1 MPPDERPVLRPG
13 SVLLHRTG
21 RPGTTSIQIGLE
33 PATAVRLDVPSRSCD
48 AVLAGLDGTGTTTQ
62 VLTAA
67 VARGADPAVATALL
81 DRLRAAGVL
90 VDARTW
96 LSWTNHWSPAER
108 LRRLPDLQTWDRLTA
123 RVGHAA
129 TARVATAAT
138 AGAAGAAAGLTRG
151 LADGLDGAAE
161 VMAGRAVATVRV
173 VGAGRTGAGLALLLD
188 AAGVGR
194 IDVSDS
200 TPVTPAD
207 ISAYGYRPDQLG
219 QPRARALRTLLRHST
234 RTPRRRGATS
244 ARSSGG
250 ATAGRSVGDAA
261 REVVVWCGEVC
272 EPEREEVAEW
282 MRAGTAHLVV
292 RGGETS
298 GTVGPFVLPGETAC
312 VRCTD
317 LHRADRDPDWPRLLS
332 QLAVAPPP
340 VPETVLAAQLAA
352 LAAAQLL
359 HWLADGRP
367 ATAGRSI
374 EVSVPGGTSRV
385 TDWSPHPYCGCR
397 WPAQFAEDT
406 G

>member
-1 MPPDERPVLRPG
+1 MPTDERPVLRPG

-21 RPGTTSIQIGLE
+21 RPGTTSIQLGLE
-33 PATAVRLDVPSRSCD
+33 PATAVRLDVPARSCD
-48 AVLAGLDGTGTTTQ
+48 PVLAGLDGTRTTTQ
-62 VLTAA
+62 ILTAA

-96 LSWTNHWSPAER
+96 LSWTHHWDPAER
-108 LRRLPDLQTWDRLTA
+108 TRRLPDLQTWDRLTT
-123 RVGHAA
+123 RLGP
-129 TARVATAAT
+129 
-138 AGAAGAAAGLTRG
+138 AAGTAVEAVGGAEAVMVARAA
-151 LADGLDGAAE
+151 
-161 VMAGRAVATVRV
+161 ATVRV
-173 VGAGRTGAGLALLLD
+173 VGAGRTGAGLALVLD

-200 TPVTPAD
+200 APVTPAD
-207 ISAYGYRPDQLG
+207 ISAYGYRHDQLG
-219 QPRARALRTLLRHST
+219 QPRTRALRALLRQKNPA
-234 RTPRRRGATS
+234 PRRNA
-244 ARSSGG
+244 
-250 ATAGRSVGDAA
+250 D
-261 REVVVWCGEVC
+261 VVVWCGEVC
-272 EPEREEVAEW
+272 EPEREDVAEL

-292 RGGETS
+292 RCGETS

-332 QLAVAPPP
+332 QLAVAPAP

-352 LAAAQLL
+352 LAAAQVL

-397 WPAQFAEDT
+397 WPAQFAEEDAS
-406 G
+406 